1 MTERWRLLGLAL
13 PAVLAVLFV
22 AHLAWSQDEE
32 AEEGDEGD
40 EEAEVEGTDDSDRK
54 RAPAVVAAPVEY
66 CVSPEEMAI
75 LELVGHRHWELQ
87 QRDELL
93 VVQEQAVRSMQQEIR
108 AEVRRLEQLRK
119 AIEDLLLA
127 REQARRDGG
136 DALVQMVN
144 QMKAADAA
152 EMLSRMDPLLAA
164 AVLERLSPRQAGKI
178 LGAMDPATA
187 AMLGGSLAMDEIEE
201 PAANEGEGP

>member
-13 PAVLAVLFV
+13 PAALAVLLV
-22 AHLAWSQDEE
+22 AHLAWGQDEE
-32 AEEGDEGD
+32 AEEGDE
-40 EEAEVEGTDDSDRK
+40 EAEIEGSDESSERK
-54 RAPAVVAAPVEY
+54 RAPAVIPDPVEY

-75 LELVGHRHWELQ
+75 LELVRHRHWELE

-93 VVQEQAVRSMQQEIR
+93 VVQEQAVRSTQQEIR
-108 AEVRRLEQLRK
+108 AEVRRLEKLRK
-119 AIEDLLLA
+119 AIEELLLA
-127 REQARRDGG
+127 REQARREGG

-152 EMLSRMDPLLAA
+152 QMLSRMDPLLAA

-178 LGAMDPATA
+178 LGSMDPDVAAT
-187 AMLGGSLAMDEIEE
+187 LGGSLAMDDIEE
-201 PAANEGEGP
+201 PAAARGEGP